1 MKKFFN
7 QTNGKILLVGIMLI
21 GMIFLGSNK
30 KELKDFDENNTSKI
44 SIRENE
50 KESK

>member
-30 KELKDFDENNTSKI
+30 KELDLYNPQCLRHGRITQGK
-44 SIRENE
+44 
-50 KESK
+50 